1 MISGTRSTRTLRRW
15 KSALGHSL
23 FWIMYVILNGL
34 RTPTPRGGPLQ
45 LLIESLLF
53 LPVIMSATY
62 FTLYVLAQKYLLR
75 GKHLQFAVYFV
86 VSALCFTTLSRSVS
100 YYIVVPL
107 HYPHLAERY
116 YEVAF
121 FAPATMLTFLLSL
134 YTVVAYAGVILYV
147 WKWYEN
153 EKAKQQLSKEKLE
166 AELRFL
172 RAQIH
177 PHFLFNMLN
186 NVYAL
191 SLKKSD
197 QTPQMLLKISS
208 LLDFMLYRSNAN
220 SVPLHKEVELIQ
232 NYLEIERIRYG
243 DRINISLHI
252 AGGANGH
259 YIAPLILFPFVEN
272 SFKHGVSAGIE
283 NGWINLT
290 ILVRDDTLWVKIENS
305 KTRSVGPDLSGAS
318 NGIGFNNAL
327 RRLDL
332 LYPGRYTLDAIDK
345 GSQFVVELSLQLR
358 PYPEVEHENSMP
370 AD

>member
-1 MISGTRSTRTLRRW
+1 MIPGTKDTRTLRRW
-15 KSALGHSL
+15 KSVLGHTL
-23 FWIMYVILNGL
+23 FWVMYVILNGL
-34 RTPTPRGGPLQ
+34 RTPNPRGGLFQ
-45 LLIESLLF
+45 LLTEALLF
-53 LPVIMSATY
+53 LPVIMTATY

-75 GKHLQFAVYFV
+75 GRHFQFAFYFI

-100 YYIVVPL
+100 YYVVVPL

-121 FAPATMLTFLLSL
+121 FDPATMLAFLLSL

-153 EKAKQQLSKEKLE
+153 EKAKQQLAKEKLE

-172 RAQIH
+172 KAQIH

-220 SVPLHKEVELIQ
+220 SVPLRKEVELIQ
-232 NYLEIERIRYG
+232 DYLEIERIRYG
-243 DRINISLHI
+243 DRINITLHI
-252 AGGANGH
+252 AGESNGH
-259 YIAPLILFPFVEN
+259 LIAPLILFPFVEN
-272 SFKHGVSAGIE
+272 CFKHGVSAE
-283 NGWINLT
+283 LEKGWINLT
-290 ILVRDDTLWVKIENS
+290 ILVRDNTLWAKVENS
-305 KTRSVGPDLSGAS
+305 KTRSADPDLSGAS
-318 NGIGFNNAL
+318 NGIGFTNAL

-332 LYPGRYTLDAIDK
+332 LYPGRYTIDAIDK

-358 PYPEVEHENSMP
+358 PYPEV
-370 AD
+370 